1 MKSVCQ
7 RCKGTFCIE
16 YNHSEIMDYSICS
29 ACNNE
34 EDVKEKSKGCNRCNS
49 KNPNKRLCD
58 LCVEK
63 SCCVRCERG
72 VLIVAF
78 IPIIPFYGVYAGYIA
93 LRNKCLGR
101 HWSEGLIR

>member
-1 MKSVCQ
+1 MNSVCQ

-16 YNHSEIMDYSICS
+16 YNPSKIMDYSFCQF
-29 ACNNE
+29 CNNE
-34 EDVKEKSKGCNRCNS
+34 NVEEKSRGCNRCNP

-58 LCVEK
+58 LCVEE

-72 VLIVAF
+72 VLIVVL
-78 IPIIPFYGVYAGYIA
+78 IPVIPFYGVYAGYFI

>member
-1 MKSVCQ
+1 MKTVCK
-7 RCKGTFCIE
+7 RCKGTFSIE
-16 YNHSEIMDYSICS
+16 YNNKIIDYLICQG
-29 ACNNE
+29 CIDENVE
-34 EDVKEKSKGCNRCNS
+34 EKSIGCNKCNPQ
-49 KNPNKRLCD
+49 NPNKRLCD

-72 VLIVAF
+72 VLLVAF
-78 IPIIPFYGVYAGYIA
+78 IPIIPFYTLYAGYFI